1 MLHVLQAEGVFSFF
15 VLSLLQSIKV
25 VYCLWHTVVAWHC
38 QLLSCSCTASHML
51 KSCTAGDAGQ
61 PSVRI
66 SFSTDTCIYL
76 TGVSTASTVPLNS
89 E

>member
-1 MLHVLQAEGVFSFF
+1 MLHVLQAEGIFSFF

-25 VYCLWHTVVAWHC
+25 VYCLWHAVVAWHC
-38 QLLSCSCTASHML
+38 QLFSCSCTVPYML
-51 KSCTAGDAGQ
+51 KSCTAGDAGR

-66 SFSTDTCIYL
+66 SFGTETGTYL
-76 TGVSTASTVPLNS
+76 TASAVPLNS